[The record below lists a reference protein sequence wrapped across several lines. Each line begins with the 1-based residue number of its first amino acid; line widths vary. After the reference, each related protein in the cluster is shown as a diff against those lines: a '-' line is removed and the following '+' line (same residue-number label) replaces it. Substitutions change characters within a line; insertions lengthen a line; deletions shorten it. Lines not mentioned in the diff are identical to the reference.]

1 MTKNTV
7 RSLLKILIILPLI
20 FSAPLLYSSDATPNP
35 KHTTNQDKIK
45 EIESKLS
52 QEKQKHKAFS
62 FQEKDILAHLSELEK
77 EVAEKKQTVEELKK
91 KIRLSKIEIGK
102 LEGRLANLGKLLK
115 DAETR
120 MARRLVVLY
129 KYVRRGYFRILANVN
144 DLSQLWQRAKYLKA
158 IMEQDQRMLSKLAD
172 EESRYRKEITQT
184 KEHLV
189 EEEIKNKEEEKR
201 LISMR
206 QYLEKRVIRLMQ
218 IHKEKKFYEK
228 AINELQLAALKLG
241 KTLLNIEKKE
251 VYNISRSARFADSKG
266 KLPFPLEGKIIRG
279 DKFLDSKRQ
288 KFHKGIFIEGSS
300 GNEIKAVFPGRVD
313 FSGRLR
319 GYGDIVII
327 NHGSRFFTI
336 TAHLSQRK
344 KEEGDLVEAGDVI
357 GLANQNNVS
366 KVSRVYFEIRK
377 EGKNLAPLGWLKT
390 R

>member
-1 MTKNTV
+1 MKKDTV
-7 RSLLKILIILPLI
+7 HSLLKILIILSFI
-20 FSAPLLYSSDATPNP
+20 SSTSLLYPSDVMSNP
-35 KHTTNQDKIK
+35 KHATNQDKIK
-45 EIESKLS
+45 EIESRLS
-52 QEKQKHKAFS
+52 KEKQKHKTIS

-77 EVAEKKQTVEELKK
+77 EVAEKKQTIEELRK
-91 KIRLSKIEIGK
+91 KIRISKIEIGK
-102 LEGRLANLGKLLK
+102 LEDRLANLWKLLR

-120 MARRLVVLY
+120 MAKRLVVLY

-172 EESRYRKEITQT
+172 EESGYRKEITQI

-206 QYLEKRVIRLMQ
+206 QYLEKRVIRLMKT
-218 IHKEKKFYEK
+218 HKEKKFYEK
-228 AINELQLAALKLG
+228 AINELQLAALKLR

-251 VYNISRSARFADSKG
+251 IYNISRSARFADYKG
-266 KLPFPLEGKIIRG
+266 KLPFPLEGKVISG
-279 DKFLDSKRQ
+279 NKFLDSKRQ
-288 KFHKGIFIEGSS
+288 DFNKGIFIEGSS
-300 GNEIKAVFPGRVD
+300 DNEIKAVFPGRVD

-319 GYGDIVII
+319 GYGDIIII
-327 NHGSRFFTI
+327 NHGSRYFTI

-344 KEEGDLVEAGDVI
+344 KEEGDLVEAGEVI
-357 GLANQNNVS
+357 GLATQNGVS

-377 EGKNLAPLGWLKT
+377 EGNNLAPLGWLKT